1 LTDLEAILELQK
13 VAYTQEAEI
22 YNDFDIQPLTQKM
35 DSLLMEWQNGIILKA
50 VTDGQIIGSVVLRGL
65 IIFAKSES

>member
-1 LTDLEAILELQK
+1 MQK

>member
-1 LTDLEAILELQK
+1 MTDLEAILELQK